1 MNNTVKQQA
10 FEVFDLL
17 TEREQFLVFELIK
30 SLAPDDIATPD
41 DIAVHTAAMEDYRK
55 GETISHDAINWD

>member
-1 MNNTVKQQA
+1 MAEAVKQQVFQV
-10 FEVFDLL
+10 FELL

-41 DIAVHTAAMEDYRK
+41 DIAVHAAAMEDYHRGK
-55 GETISHDAINWD
+55 TVSHDAINWN